1 MRMIVIKEPSD
12 LPALA
17 DRLIK
22 PGRPSASVALDR
34 LRALNPHVDFARL
47 DAGTVLLV
55 PEHPDFEGGEAS
67 SIGGEAFASLAK
79 DALSGLEAAASRIRA
94 GFAQQDAQRKEAQ
107 TALRSAA
114 FKRLAE
120 GDEALRK
127 QAAEVEARF
136 ASALK
141 RVGETTALLAAMDK
155 VLKAELDALARR
167 LG

>member
-1 MRMIVIKEPSD
+1 
-12 LPALA
+12 
-17 DRLIK
+17 
-22 PGRPSASVALDR
+22 
-34 LRALNPHVDFARL
+34 
-47 DAGTVLLV
+47 V

-136 ASALK
+136 KADAK